1 MLQSLLCLRSTRF
14 GDGDCDE
21 DDDEDNDI
29 YDDFL

>member
-1 MLQSLLCLRSTRF
+1 MLQSLQCLRSTRF
-14 GDGDCDE
+14 GDGDRDE